1 MIHQVILNTE
11 GNSNNKGDFIP
22 LQQNRCIG
30 WCCSIAMSVCC
41 GLGSALLYAS
51 KDLRPV
57 KSLILVDM
65 MQVDRT
71 APEMK
76 VLPR

>member
-1 MIHQVILNTE
+1 MKEIVIIKVISFHYSKTDALS
-11 GNSNNKGDFIP
+11 G
-22 LQQNRCIG
+22 
-30 WCCSIAMSVCC
+30 CSIGMSVCC
-41 GLGSALLYAS
+41 GLSSALLYAS

-57 KSLILVDM
+57 KSLILVDII
-65 MQVDRT
+65 QVDRT

>member
-1 MIHQVILNTE
+1 M
-11 GNSNNKGDFIP
+11 
-22 LQQNRCIG
+22 R
-30 WCCSIAMSVCC
+30 C

-57 KSLILVDM
+57 KSLILVDV